1 MIVTLCIT
9 LITRLPRDFLLIC
22 CDGSSTDCP
31 SSGGTFFRG
40 LLVIDSFVA
49 MAASSNFGVSDM
61 VITLNLKDIKT
72 SGGIYNKSNPLRV

>member
-22 CDGSSTDCP
+22 CDGSSTDRP

-40 LLVIDSFVA
+40 VLMMDSLVAV
-49 MAASSNFGVSDM
+49 AASSNFGVSDM
-61 VITLNLKDIKT
+61 VISLNLKDIKT
-72 SGGIYNKSNPLRV
+72 SGIIYSKSNLLRV